1 MSDAETDLP
10 ADPSRAQAIAFV
22 GHLEALATQ
31 LAQQVEALEA
41 SAADPLARRRQ
52 RLVDDAKQR
61 RLELYE
67 TRHHIEAL
75 QSRYGL
81 EPCTS

>member
-1 MSDAETDLP
+1 MPD

-22 GHLEALATQ
+22 GTLEAMATQ
-31 LAQQVEALEA
+31 LALQVEALEA
-41 SAADPLARRRQ
+41 SAADPHARQRQ
-52 RLVDDAKQR
+52 RLVDDAKRR

-75 QSRYGL
+75 QTRYGL
-81 EPCTS
+81 EPCAS